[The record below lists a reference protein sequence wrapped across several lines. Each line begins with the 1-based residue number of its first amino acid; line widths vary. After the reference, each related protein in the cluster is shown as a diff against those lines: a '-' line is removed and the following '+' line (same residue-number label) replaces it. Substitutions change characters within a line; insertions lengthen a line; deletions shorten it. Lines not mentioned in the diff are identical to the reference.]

1 MTYVWRRSPCRMWL
15 RSGKNKS
22 LKLFEAMC
30 HIKTKTALKATQKLE
45 TILFTAYDSVARD
58 RMHTFWFLLRENV
71 FEFIVFH
78 HCLHVKLIHISI
90 SRCYLSYSLH
100 TLSFFS
106 LIHQTHQFKEYHH
119 IYMLLFQKGQQWDVT
134 AILHTK
140 PGSRGMVTGCPG
152 LSGNLLP
159 DAFRTTCRSQS

>member
-1 MTYVWRRSPCRMWL
+1 MWL

-45 TILFTAYDSVARD
+45 TILFTAYDSVTRD
-58 RMHTFWFLLRENV
+58 RMHTFWFLLRGKCVCGLTIFQMISGEES
-71 FEFIVFH
+71 EFIVFH
-78 HCLHVKLIHISI
+78 HCLHVKLIPISI

-119 IYMLLFQKGQQWDVT
+119 IYMLLFQKDQQWDVT

-140 PGSRGMVTGCPG
+140 PGSRGMVTDCPK
-152 LSGNLLP
+152 
-159 DAFRTTCRSQS
+159 